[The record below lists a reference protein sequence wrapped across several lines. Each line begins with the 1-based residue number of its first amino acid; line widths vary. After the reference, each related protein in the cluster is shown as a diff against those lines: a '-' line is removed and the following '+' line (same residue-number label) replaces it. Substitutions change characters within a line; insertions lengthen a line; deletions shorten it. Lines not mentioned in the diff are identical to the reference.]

1 APITDAPAPAAPP
14 SPSPVDPFEVEA
26 ARKQALRSCRRAA
39 AKRATKIA
47 RLRGGKLC
55 LRRYARTPGRV
66 MRVTARATSATALV
80 LGFSAPGSDGRTA
93 PAARRYLI
101 KQSLRPIR
109 TPTEFR
115 RAHSLCRGSCAFPV
129 TEVGTKIS
137 LAVTQLRRHSSY
149 YYAVAAR
156 DNVSNRLGPRSFS
169 ATGRTR

>member
-1 APITDAPAPAAPP
+1 
-14 SPSPVDPFEVEA
+14 VDPFAAEA

-39 AKRATKIA
+39 AKRSTKIA
-47 RLRGGKLC
+47 RLRGAKLC

-66 MRVTARATSATALV
+66 ARVTARPTSATALV
-80 LGFSAPGSDGRTA
+80 LSFSAPGSDGRTA

-109 TPTEFR
+109 TPTQFT
-115 RAHSLCRGSCAFPV
+115 RAHSLCRGSCSFAV
-129 TEVGTKIS
+129 REVGTKIS
-137 LAVTQLRRHSSY
+137 LAVTHLRRRTTY

-156 DNVSNRLGPRSFS
+156 DNVSNRLGPRSFT